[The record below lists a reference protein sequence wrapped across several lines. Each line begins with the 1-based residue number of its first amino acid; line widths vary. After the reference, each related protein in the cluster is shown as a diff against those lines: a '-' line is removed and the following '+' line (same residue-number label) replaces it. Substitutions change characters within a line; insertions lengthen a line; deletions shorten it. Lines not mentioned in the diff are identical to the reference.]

1 MPSLTADCSRCCGL
15 CCIVPAYLQ
24 TQGFPVDKPAGK
36 PCMHLATDYHC
47 AIHARREELGF
58 GACAGFDCHGAGQW
72 VTARIAASQWSSEA
86 EKAEAM
92 AEAYRHWLPRFRIAA
107 MLQAARTLVDDESQQ
122 LLSARSDAILDP
134 DGELAGTSA
143 AALERETLAL
153 LRRLVRRAPT
163 AGSFPS
169 TPPLNR

>member
-36 PCMHLATDYHC
+36 PCMHLTTDYRC
-47 AIHARREELGF
+47 AIHARRTEMGF
-58 GACAGFDCHGAGQW
+58 AACTGFDCHGAGQW
-72 VTARIAASQWSSEA
+72 VTARIASSQWRSEG

-92 AEAYRHWLPRFRIAA
+92 AEAYRYWLPRFRMAA
-107 MLQAARTLVDDESQQ
+107 MLQTARALVDDESQH
-122 LLSARSDAILDP
+122 LLRERSDAILDP
-134 DGELAGTSA
+134 SGELAGTSA
-143 AALERETLAL
+143 AALERDTLAL
-153 LRRLVRRAPT
+153 LRRLVRSAPT

-169 TPPLNR
+169 APPVNR